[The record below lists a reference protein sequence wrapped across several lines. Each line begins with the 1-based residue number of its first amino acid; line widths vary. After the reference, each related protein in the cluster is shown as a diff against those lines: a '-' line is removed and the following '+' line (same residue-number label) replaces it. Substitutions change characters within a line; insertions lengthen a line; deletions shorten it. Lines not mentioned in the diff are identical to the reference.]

1 MVRKVFITICAT
13 IFGINALSAAAPENG
28 KGKMPNFKIAK
39 TQLSTSPAAKFDQ
52 AAPGI
57 RLFNIDDIRGGG
69 VRIKDA
75 DAPEGTAISH
85 AEKKTEAQ
93 RVDLH
98 KRTFTFGIYEKTW
111 KKMLQVGYVLK
122 NRLPQDE
129 KYHWYYMGNTVLYP
143 QLVLWMHQNWGLS
156 VELGKYYDAA
166 APDQEYKIYGLLKFQ
181 GPGYVKDSKQPGD
194 IRLAQIAL
202 VPIKK

>member
-1 MVRKVFITICAT
+1 
-13 IFGINALSAAAPENG
+13 
-28 KGKMPNFKIAK
+28 
-39 TQLSTSPAAKFDQ
+39 
-52 AAPGI
+52 
-57 RLFNIDDIRGGG
+57 
-69 VRIKDA
+69 
-75 DAPEGTAISH
+75 
-85 AEKKTEAQ
+85 
-93 RVDLH
+93 
-98 KRTFTFGIYEKTW
+98 
-111 KKMLQVGYVLK
+111 MLQVGYVLK

-166 APDQEYKIYGLLKFQ
+166 VPDQEYKIYGLLKFQ